1 MEKNASGAGVARG
14 GLFSTSEIKILICY
28 ILSAMNEP
36 VPVDMLANVLHY
48 EGLANAFEVSDAVVS
63 LAQSGQIV
71 ATDETKQIYQIANS
85 GRDTANTLKS
95 SLSSVV
101 KERAYLAVMKMFTKF
116 KNAKDNTFEITH
128 ENGSTYLSC
137 SALDSGKPFL
147 TIKLL
152 ITDED
157 QARFIREKF
166 LENPSNIYSKIIEML
181 TQ

>member
-28 ILSAMNEP
+28 ILSAIDEP

-48 EGLANAFEVSDAVVS
+48 EGLVNAFEVSDAVVS
-63 LAQSGQIV
+63 LSASGQIV
-71 ATDETKQIYQIANS
+71 AADETEQTYIITDS
-85 GRDTANTLKS
+85 GRNTADTLKS

-101 KERAYLAVMKMFTKF
+101 KERAYLAVMKMFAKF
-116 KNAKDNTFEITH
+116 KNAKDNTFEIIH
-128 ENGSTYLSC
+128 ENDATYLSC
-137 SALDSGKPFL
+137 SAIDGGKPFL
-147 TIKLL
+147 TVKLL

-157 QARFIREKF
+157 QGSYIREKF
-166 LENPSNIYSKIIEML
+166 LENPSKIYSKIIEML

>member
-28 ILSAMNEP
+28 ILSAIDEP

-63 LAQSGQIV
+63 LSQSGQII
-71 ATDETKQIYQIANS
+71 ATDATEQIYQITNS
-85 GRDTANTLKS
+85 GRNTATTLKS

-101 KERAYLAVMKMFTKF
+101 KERAYLAVMKMFAKF
-116 KNAKDNTFEITH
+116 KNAKDNQFEITH
-128 ENGSTYLSC
+128 ENGATYLSC
-137 SALDSGKPFL
+137 SAIDNGKPFI
-147 TIKLL
+147 TVKLL
-152 ITDED
+152 ITDDD
-157 QARFIREKF
+157 QGSFIREKF
-166 LENPSNIYSKIIEML
+166 LENPSAIYSKIIEML

>member
-28 ILSAMNEP
+28 ILNAIDEP

-63 LAQSGQIV
+63 LSESGQII
-71 ATDETKQIYQIANS
+71 ATDENEQTYAITNS
-85 GRDTANTLKS
+85 GKNTAQTLKS

-101 KERAYLAVMKMFTKF
+101 KERAYLAVMKMFARF
-116 KNAKDNTFEITH
+116 KNAKDNQFIITH
-128 ENGSTYLSC
+128 EKGATYLSC
-137 SALDSGKPFL
+137 SAIDGGKPFL
-147 TIKLL
+147 TVKLL

-157 QARFIREKF
+157 QGNLIKEKF
-166 LENPSNIYSKIIEML
+166 LENPSAIYSKIIEML
-181 TQ
+181 TM

>member
-1 MEKNASGAGVARG
+1 MEKNASGAGVSRG

-28 ILSAMNEP
+28 ILSAIDEP

-63 LAQSGQIV
+63 LSQSGHIS
-71 ATDETKQIYQIANS
+71 ATDSTEQIYAITAS
-85 GRDTANTLKS
+85 GKETATTLKS

-101 KERAYLAVMKMFTKF
+101 KERAYLAVMKMLAKF
-116 KNAKDNTFEITH
+116 KNAKDNQFEITH

-137 SALDSGKPFL
+137 SAIDNGKAFI
-147 TIKLL
+147 TVKLL

-157 QARFIREKF
+157 QGSFIREKF
-166 LENPSNIYSKIIEML
+166 LENPSAIYSKIIEML
-181 TQ
+181 TM

>member
-28 ILSAMNEP
+28 ILSAIDEP

-63 LAQSGQIV
+63 LSLSGQIV
-71 ATDETKQIYQIANS
+71 ATDSCEQIYCITDS
-85 GRDTANTLKS
+85 GRNTAATLKS

-101 KERAYLAVMKMFTKF
+101 KERAYLAVMKMFAKF

-128 ENGSTYLSC
+128 ENGATYLSC
-137 SALDSGKPFL
+137 SAIDNGKAFL
-147 TIKLL
+147 TVKLL

-157 QARFIREKF
+157 QAGFIREKF
-166 LENPSNIYSKIIEML
+166 LENPSAIYSKIIEML